1 MKPAQVIVLCEDKQQ
16 QVFVRRF
23 MKPRTNHPIRV
34 ISAPAGGGAAEQFVR
49 EQYPQQLRAL
59 RAAAVNAVL
68 VVMID
73 GDRRYSTERIRQLD
87 ESCRLLDVTPR
98 TAMDRVIILV
108 PKRNIETW
116 LAYLNGATV
125 DETTSYPKL
134 EKPGQCKSHVRQLSD
149 MCGRQE
155 LRAPAPPSLTAACV
169 EYRNGFR

>member
-23 MKPRTNHPIRV
+23 
-34 ISAPAGGGAAEQFVR
+34 
-49 EQYPQQLRAL
+49 
-59 RAAAVNAVL
+59 
-68 VVMID
+68 
-73 GDRRYSTERIRQLD
+73 
-87 ESCRLLDVTPR
+87 
-98 TAMDRVIILV
+98 
-108 PKRNIETW
+108 IETW
-116 LAYLNGATV
+116 LTYLNGATV

-169 EYRNGFR
+169 EYRNVYP

>member
-1 MKPAQVIVLCEDKQQ
+1 
-16 QVFVRRF
+16 

-34 ISAPAGGGAAEQFVR
+34 ISAPAGGGSGEQFVR

-59 RAAAVNAVL
+59 
-68 VVMID
+68 
-73 GDRRYSTERIRQLD
+73 
-87 ESCRLLDVTPR
+87 
-98 TAMDRVIILV
+98 
-108 PKRNIETW
+108 RNIETW

-169 EYRNGFR
+169 EYRNVYP